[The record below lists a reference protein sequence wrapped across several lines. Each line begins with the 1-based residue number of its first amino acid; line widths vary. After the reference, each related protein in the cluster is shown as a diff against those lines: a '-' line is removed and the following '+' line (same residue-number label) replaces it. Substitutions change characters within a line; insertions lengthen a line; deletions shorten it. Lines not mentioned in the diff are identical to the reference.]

1 MLIDHAAFLDID
13 GAFMHPAFQ
22 AFLADTAAPSG
33 AGGDPMQLVIM
44 IAVTVGV
51 FYFVVFRPQQKQ
63 QKELKTLVS
72 SLKRGD
78 EIVTQSGII
87 GTITLVDDQVVTLD
101 IGAGN
106 KLRVLKTTVAGAW
119 KPGAPAAAAAPKQ
132 EKK

>member
-1 MLIDHAAFLDID
+1 
-13 GAFMHPAFQ
+13 MHPAFQ
-22 AFLADTAAPSG
+22 AFLADTAAPQG

-72 SLKRGD
+72 SLKKGD
-78 EIVTQSGII
+78 EVVTQSGII
-87 GTITLVDDQVVTLD
+87 GTVSLVEDQTVLLD
-101 IGAGN
+101 VGSGT
-106 KLRVLKTTVAGAW
+106 KLKVLKNTVAGAW
-119 KPGAPAAAAAPKQ
+119 KPAAPAAPKQ

>member
-1 MLIDHAAFLDID
+1 
-13 GAFMHPAFQ
+13 MHPAFQ

-51 FYFVVFRPQQKQ
+51 FYFVVFRPQQKS

-72 SLKRGD
+72 SLKKGD
-78 EIVTQSGII
+78 EVFTQSGII
-87 GTITLVDDQVVTLD
+87 GVVSLVEDQTVILD
-101 IGAGN
+101 VGAGT
-106 KLRVLKTTVAGAW
+106 KLKVLKNTVAGAW
-119 KPGAPAAAAAPKQ
+119 KPAPATAPKQ